1 MRIQQWRFAWVGAL
15 LWLCGVPLLAQA
27 DGTQLAELQE
37 EVSLHRSLLH
47 KRLALPT
54 LHSFS
59 SATRAWRPYAAKPAR
74 VRVISLWSLH
84 CQPCVDELPMLT
96 GIAKKWR
103 SQAHDVQFLFLAD
116 PPDENPQ
123 QDVQEFWLRPHVAR
137 LAERCR
143 SEKLGIWAAPS
154 GQPVCMLDLHQADAV
169 RSPAV
174 DGKLPLSKAIR
185 PLTLLVDEAGVVR
198 DVFLGSLLQR
208 SKQLEDA
215 IDNLLKATR
224 AGASAS
230 RHGPGHS

>member
-1 MRIQQWRFAWVGAL
+1 MRIQRWRYALVGAL
-15 LWLCGVPLLAQA
+15 LGLCGVPLLARA

-37 EVSLHRSLLH
+37 EVRLHHSLLH
-47 KRLALPT
+47 KRLAVPALQV
-54 LHSFS
+54 FS
-59 SATRAWRPYAAKPAR
+59 SVTRAWRPYVAKPAR

-96 GIAKKWR
+96 GIAKRWR

-143 SEKLGIWAAPS
+143 SEKLGIWVS
-154 GQPVCMLDLHQADAV
+154 SSEQPVCMLDLHQADVV

-174 DGKLPLSKAIR
+174 DGKLPLSTGIR

-208 SKQLEDA
+208 QRQLEDA
-215 IDNLLKATR
+215 IDSLLKATR

-230 RHGPGHS
+230 RPGPGHS

>member
-1 MRIQQWRFAWVGAL
+1 MVARPSLNAAVARALARSRAVVLVGPRQSGKTTLARRFRS
-15 LWLCGVPLLAQA
+15 
-27 DGTQLAELQE
+27 AE
-37 EVSLHRSLLH
+37 
-47 KRLALPT
+47 
-54 LHSFS
+54 S
-59 SATRAWRPYAAKPAR
+59 SRYFD
-74 VRVISLWSLH
+74 L
-84 CQPCVDELPMLT
+84 
-96 GIAKKWR
+96 
-103 SQAHDVQFLFLAD
+103 
-116 PPDENPQ
+116 ENPL
-123 QDVQEFWLRPHVAR
+123 DVAR